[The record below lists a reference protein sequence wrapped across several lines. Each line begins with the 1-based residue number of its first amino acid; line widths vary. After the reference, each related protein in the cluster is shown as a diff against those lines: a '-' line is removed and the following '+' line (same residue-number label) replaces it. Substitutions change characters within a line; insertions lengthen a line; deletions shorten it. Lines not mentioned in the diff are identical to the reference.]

1 LNIIYYNLDTK
12 LTLCINNIIELAVTY
27 LKKEI

>member
-1 LNIIYYNLDTK
+1 MKIEYHYNFETK

-27 LKKEI
+27 